1 MVAVNLSFQE
11 IYAEL
16 RPKIL
21 HYLTRLVGEFEA
33 EDLTQEVFLKVSRSL
48 ETYRGEAQ
56 ISTWVFRIA
65 TNAALDKL
73 RSPGFRQDHQA
84 GCFSLPEGG
93 EPAGKLEKEIADQ
106 NLWTGEERPSLEQ
119 EIFRM
124 QRLDCYQGY
133 IESLPINYRT
143 VVALSELGELA
154 VSQIAEVLGLS
165 VDTVKIRLHR
175 GRARLLKE
183 LRLHCRPEDWL

>member
-1 MVAVNLSFQE
+1 MSAVNLSFQE
-11 IYAEL
+11 IYAEF

-21 HYLTRLVGEFEA
+21 RYLTRLVGEFEA
-33 EDLTQEVFLKVSRSL
+33 EDLTQEVFIKISRSL
-48 ETYRGEAQ
+48 EVFRGEAS

-73 RSPGFRQDHQA
+73 RSPGFIQNNQA
-84 GCFSLPEGG
+84 DSLNLPGGG
-93 EPAGKLEKEIADQ
+93 EPAGRLEKEVADQ
-106 NLWTGEERPSLEQ
+106 DIWTGEETPSIEQ
-119 EIFRM
+119 EIFRLE
-124 QRLDCYQGY
+124 RLGCYQGY
-133 IESLPINYRT
+133 IESLPVNYRT
-143 VVALSELGELA
+143 VVALSELGDLA